1 LAIVFGVT
9 ITFSIIVGRWI
20 GVIGMFAGALTIA
33 AGIEV
38 AYVGFASINTGLGLY
53 SKIIYYMWIA
63 ILGAFM
69 WRKTMSKKVL

>member
-1 LAIVFGVT
+1 
-9 ITFSIIVGRWI
+9 
-20 GVIGMFAGALTIA
+20 MFAGALTIA

-38 AYVGFASINTGLGLY
+38 VYVGFASVNTGLGLY

-69 WRKTMSKKVL
+69 WRKAMSKKVS